1 MTFRS
6 TGMEA
11 PKKAVSILPVDS
23 YQPNAMKITQA
34 ERWDDPEDAT
44 CIVCHM
50 PTIGWA
56 QTDRMSGVRWVVLP
70 CGCCNQTDTPHA
82 IPDDMIAVA
91 LLMLEGA

>member
-1 MTFRS
+1 
-6 TGMEA
+6 
-11 PKKAVSILPVDS
+11 
-23 YQPNAMKITQA
+23 
-34 ERWDDPEDAT
+34 
-44 CIVCHM
+44 M

-70 CGCCNQTDTPHA
+70 CGCCNQLDTPHA